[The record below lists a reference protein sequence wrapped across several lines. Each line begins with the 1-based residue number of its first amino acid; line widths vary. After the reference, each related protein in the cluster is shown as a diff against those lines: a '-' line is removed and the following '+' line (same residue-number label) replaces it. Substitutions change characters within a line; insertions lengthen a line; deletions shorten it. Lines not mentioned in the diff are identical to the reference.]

1 LILEINP
8 DERLDKIIEQVK
20 ESYIRHHLQ
29 GKSIRLRLNN
39 AAFRVTWFSESLI
52 KWRRA
57 NTDSNY
63 EHAKKDGFYTGN
75 RAAGRASGRARHL
88 STVQDDEEDRLHEER
103 LKEIEA
109 QLNEKFGAPEPDDE
123 LGELPYDAE
132 ADRKRWDEL
141 EKDFDRIFEDAA
153 RPAD

>member
-1 LILEINP
+1 MN
-8 DERLDKIIEQVK
+8 EQK
-20 ESYIRHHLQ
+20 
-29 GKSIRLRLNN
+29 
-39 AAFRVTWFSESLI
+39 
-52 KWRRA
+52 
-57 NTDSNY
+57 NTDFFPEIS
-63 EHAKKDGFYTGN
+63 E
-75 RAAGRASGRARHL
+75 
-88 STVQDDEEDRLHEER
+88 QDAYKVAPIIYQPYQETDEDRLHEER

-109 QLNEKFGAPEPDDE
+109 QRVEKFGAADDEE